1 MDMADVSAHDTA
13 ATEPHDRTV
22 APECT
27 VRVRD
32 VDGEHEYAMVTRV
45 TADAS
50 PRCLSVG
57 SPVGRALLG
66 RRPGEQVRVH
76 TPGGIR
82 QLTVV
87 DVVVSAPPSGPATAR
102 T

>member
-1 MDMADVSAHDTA
+1 MDMADVSARATA
-13 ATEPHDRTV
+13 ATEPQDRTV
-22 APECT
+22 APGST

-32 VDGEHEYAMVTRV
+32 VDGEHEYAVVTRV
-45 TADAS
+45 TAGAS
-50 PRCLSVG
+50 PMCLSAG

-66 RRPGEQVRVH
+66 RRPGERVRVH

-87 DVVVSAPPSGPATAR
+87 DVVVTAAATTR